1 MMDEEKV
8 MPRQKL
14 VIGQL
19 VNPKGGKRIFSL
31 RTNLSRSD

>member
-8 MPRQKL
+8 MTRQKL

-19 VNPKGGKRIFSL
+19 VNPKGGKRIFFCVL
-31 RTNLSRSD
+31 I